1 MDENR
6 RRLHLLII
14 KSKAP
19 PTSLSDL
26 EWTLVQ
32 ATPLDDLPQLTKY
45 DAGYWSCNVD
55 AAGSITAG
63 VGFERTSPVPYVIM
77 RFDPAGVEDH
87 EAIDPLGLGVE
98 GDEKGPYLI
107 MREMEPPPITSRRLL
122 SSISCNPKSLGV
134 HTRGPLVNIT
144 DDYHV
149 LDSGPVTLGQVGQV
163 GTSSLPVGA
172 IIGIAIGVLAVLA
185 LICFIFIRWRR
196 MALTSKPEDESIQK
210 QPENDEEEMT
220 MQGKAEMDKS
230 SVEND
235 KVAMEQD
242 AESMAIGNQNDEG
255 DQIGDKRESPSMQ
268 SRVLV
273 LMNEPGRVERSH
285 GNRNNGNFSTMDE
298 WIPKPFDP
306 RIYEQVHTP
315 TTERVWTFDHVHIPA
330 DEQAVSTMTNPT
342 ETPR

>member
-87 EAIDPLGLGVE
+87 EAIDPLGL
-98 GDEKGPYLI
+98 
-107 MREMEPPPITSRRLL
+107 
-122 SSISCNPKSLGV
+122 
-134 HTRGPLVNIT
+134 

-196 MALTSKPEDESIQK
+196 MALTSKPGDESIQK
-210 QPENDEEEMT
+210 QPENDDEEMT